1 MDEILILAIIK
12 NFLINVYILLVN
24 FKIMNTKIK
33 SKDIVKIISASI
45 LIAVIYI
52 IMQKYFDNILMNIVM
67 YFIQLIFLQA
77 LIKEKRELLFI
88 TNLISNAITYILLGL
103 SIFIEAPI
111 IMILEFDNKIINII
125 FVLIIEAIILFLL
138 FRIKRFRNGFTF
150 IQNSINY
157 EYLNIIMVTIST
169 VVILVYSLF
178 GCYYNK
184 MTRQLL
190 MECFL
195 ILGLVM
201 IVMLQKTLTLYYKQK
216 LLSKTIEDYKSEIAS
231 KDEQIK
237 KLSDEKF
244 KISKLNHE
252 FYNRQ
257 KALEKKVQDF
267 VSNSNTETSSEL
279 SIMESISNLSKGY
292 SGELEKIKSL
302 DKLPTTEIEEIDD
315 MFKYMQSEC
324 KNNNIDFKLHVNGNI
339 YHMVNKIIDKDK
351 LVTLIG
357 DHLRDA
363 IIAVNSST
371 NTFRSIIATIGLHDK
386 YYEFCV
392 HDTGIEFEIDTLLK
406 LGLEPATT
414 HKDTGGTGIGF
425 ITTFE
430 TLKETKGSLIIEE
443 KHKMCSN
450 DYTKTLIF
458 RFDGKNEYKIYSYR
472 ADEIKKQCKDKRV
485 IVKKLEYK

>member
-1 MDEILILAIIK
+1 MDRYLITLLMKSFFINIFTYFIAAKANNKKITYKDCIIIVVASAIGMGLYSGLNQKISHIFIIVFTYFLQVVFLEIMLKGETRSLLITNLLSNAMVYVGFVISMIIELPIMIIFSIKDKLINAIFILAIES
-12 NFLINVYILLVN
+12 ILL
-24 FKIMNTKIK
+24 
-33 SKDIVKIISASI
+33 
-45 LIAVIYI
+45 
-52 IMQKYFDNILMNIVM
+52 
-67 YFIQLIFLQA
+67 FL
-77 LIKEKRELLFI
+77 F
-88 TNLISNAITYILLGL
+88 
-103 SIFIEAPI
+103 
-111 IMILEFDNKIINII
+111 
-125 FVLIIEAIILFLL
+125 
-138 FRIKRFRNGFTF
+138 FRIKRFKNGFTF
-150 IQNSINY
+150 LYKKYDIDYID
-157 EYLNIIMVTIST
+157 IIMINVCA
-169 VVILVYSLF
+169 VIILAYSLF
-178 GCYYNK
+178 GSYYGDL
-184 MTRQLL
+184 TIH
-190 MECFL
+190 L
-195 ILGLVM
+195 IIAFAILTIIMLIM
-201 IVMLQKTLTLYYKQK
+201 IQKTLTLYYKQK

-231 KDEQIK
+231 KDEQIN

-279 SIMESISNLSKGY
+279 SIMESINNLSKGY

-363 IIAVNSST
+363 IIAVNLST

-406 LGLEPATT
+406 LGLEPTTT

>member
-1 MDEILILAIIK
+1 MVNSKILNNNLKTVDIIK
-12 NFLINVYILLVN
+12 
-24 FKIMNTKIK
+24 
-33 SKDIVKIISASI
+33 IIFASI
-45 LIAVIYI
+45 VMTTIYI
-52 IMQKYFDNILMNIVM
+52 SINSYFGNILMIIIM
-67 YFIQLIFLQA
+67 YFIQLIFLKFI
-77 LIKEKRELLFI
+77 IKENNNSLMI
-88 TNLISNAITYILLGL
+88 ANLISNAITYMAFGISLALDITIIVISNISNKIVNLILMIILETILL
-103 SIFIEAPI
+103 
-111 IMILEFDNKIINII
+111 
-125 FVLIIEAIILFLL
+125 VLFFKL
-138 FRIKRFRNGFTF
+138 KRFKDGFTF
-150 IQNSINY
+150 IQKNHDYLDIIIINISAV
-157 EYLNIIMVTIST
+157 IILT
-169 VVILVYSLF
+169 YSLF
-178 GCYYNK
+178 GNYYGNLTK
-184 MTRQLL
+184 QLL
-190 MECFL
+190 LCFISLGIIML
-195 ILGLVM
+195 IM
-201 IVMLQKTLTLYYKQK
+201 IQKTLTLYYKQK

-279 SIMESISNLSKGY
+279 SIMESINNLSKGY
-292 SGELEKIKSL
+292 SGGLEKIKSL

-406 LGLEPATT
+406 LGLEPTTT

>member
-1 MDEILILAIIK
+1 MDEILILTIVK
-12 NFLINVYILLVN
+12 NFFINICILLVN
-24 FKIMNTKIK
+24 SKILNNNLKTV
-33 SKDIVKIISASI
+33 DIIKIIFASI
-45 LIAVIYI
+45 VMTTIYI
-52 IMQKYFDNILMNIVM
+52 SINSYFGNILMIIIM
-67 YFIQLIFLQA
+67 YFIQLIFLKFI
-77 LIKEKRELLFI
+77 IKENNNSLMI
-88 TNLISNAITYILLGL
+88 ANLISNAITYMAFGISLALDITIIVISNISNKIVNLILMIILETILL
-103 SIFIEAPI
+103 
-111 IMILEFDNKIINII
+111 
-125 FVLIIEAIILFLL
+125 VLFFKL
-138 FRIKRFRNGFTF
+138 KRFKDGFTF
-150 IQNSINY
+150 IQKNHDYLDIIIINISAV
-157 EYLNIIMVTIST
+157 IILT
-169 VVILVYSLF
+169 YSLF
-178 GCYYNK
+178 GNYYGNLTK
-184 MTRQLL
+184 QLL
-190 MECFL
+190 LCFISLGIIML
-195 ILGLVM
+195 IM
-201 IVMLQKTLTLYYKQK
+201 IQKTLTLYYKQK

-279 SIMESISNLSKGY
+279 SIMESINNLSKGY
-292 SGELEKIKSL
+292 SGGLEKIKSL

-363 IIAVNSST
+363 IIAVNLST

-406 LGLEPATT
+406 LGLEPTTT

>member
-1 MDEILILAIIK
+1 ML
-12 NFLINVYILLVN
+12 
-24 FKIMNTKIK
+24 
-33 SKDIVKIISASI
+33 
-45 LIAVIYI
+45 
-52 IMQKYFDNILMNIVM
+52 
-67 YFIQLIFLQA
+67 
-77 LIKEKRELLFI
+77 
-88 TNLISNAITYILLGL
+88 
-103 SIFIEAPI
+103 
-111 IMILEFDNKIINII
+111 IMI
-125 FVLIIEAIILFLL
+125 
-138 FRIKRFRNGFTF
+138 
-150 IQNSINY
+150 
-157 EYLNIIMVTIST
+157 
-169 VVILVYSLF
+169 
-178 GCYYNK
+178 
-184 MTRQLL
+184 
-190 MECFL
+190 
-195 ILGLVM
+195 
-201 IVMLQKTLTLYYKQK
+201 QKTLTLYYKQK

-279 SIMESISNLSKGY
+279 SIMESINNLSKGY
-292 SGELEKIKSL
+292 SGGLEKIKSL

-363 IIAVNSST
+363 IIAVNLST

-406 LGLEPATT
+406 LGLEPTTT

>member
-1 MDEILILAIIK
+1 MDRYLITLLMKSFFINIFTYFIAAKANNKKITYKDCIIIVVASAIGMGLYSGLNQKISHIFIIVFTYFLQVVFLEIMLKGETRSLLITNLLSNAMVYVGFVISMIIELPIMIIFSIKDKLINAIFILAIES
-12 NFLINVYILLVN
+12 ILL
-24 FKIMNTKIK
+24 
-33 SKDIVKIISASI
+33 
-45 LIAVIYI
+45 
-52 IMQKYFDNILMNIVM
+52 
-67 YFIQLIFLQA
+67 FL
-77 LIKEKRELLFI
+77 F
-88 TNLISNAITYILLGL
+88 
-103 SIFIEAPI
+103 
-111 IMILEFDNKIINII
+111 
-125 FVLIIEAIILFLL
+125 
-138 FRIKRFRNGFTF
+138 FRIKRFKNGFTF
-150 IQNSINY
+150 LYKKYDIDYID
-157 EYLNIIMVTIST
+157 IIMINVCA
-169 VVILVYSLF
+169 VIILAYSLF
-178 GCYYNK
+178 GSYYGDL
-184 MTRQLL
+184 TIH
-190 MECFL
+190 L
-195 ILGLVM
+195 IIAFAILTIIMLIM
-201 IVMLQKTLTLYYKQK
+201 IQKTLTLYYKQK

-231 KDEQIK
+231 KDEQIN
-237 KLSDEKF
+237 KLFDEKF

-279 SIMESISNLSKGY
+279 SIMESINNLSKGY

-363 IIAVNSST
+363 IIAVNLST

-406 LGLEPATT
+406 LGLEPTTT

>member
-1 MDEILILAIIK
+1 MDEILILTIVK
-12 NFLINVYILLVN
+12 NFFINICILLVN
-24 FKIMNTKIK
+24 SKILNNNLKTV
-33 SKDIVKIISASI
+33 DIIKIIFASI
-45 LIAVIYI
+45 VMTTIYI
-52 IMQKYFDNILMNIVM
+52 SINSYFGNILMIIIM
-67 YFIQLIFLQA
+67 YFIQLIFLKFI
-77 LIKEKRELLFI
+77 IKENNNSLMI
-88 TNLISNAITYILLGL
+88 ANLISNAITYMAFGISLALDITIIVISNISNKIVNLILMIILETILL
-103 SIFIEAPI
+103 
-111 IMILEFDNKIINII
+111 
-125 FVLIIEAIILFLL
+125 VLFFKL
-138 FRIKRFRNGFTF
+138 KRFKDGFTF
-150 IQNSINY
+150 IQKNHDYLDIIIINISAV
-157 EYLNIIMVTIST
+157 IILT
-169 VVILVYSLF
+169 YSLF
-178 GCYYNK
+178 GNYYGNLTK
-184 MTRQLL
+184 QLL
-190 MECFL
+190 LCFISLGIIML
-195 ILGLVM
+195 IM
-201 IVMLQKTLTLYYKQK
+201 IQKTLTLYYKQK

-279 SIMESISNLSKGY
+279 SIMESINNLSKGY
-292 SGELEKIKSL
+292 SGGLEKIKSL

-406 LGLEPATT
+406 LGLEPTTT

>member
-1 MDEILILAIIK
+1 MDEILILTIVK
-12 NFLINVYILLVN
+12 NFFINICILLVN
-24 FKIMNTKIK
+24 SKILNNNLKTV
-33 SKDIVKIISASI
+33 DIIKIIFASI
-45 LIAVIYI
+45 VMTTIYI
-52 IMQKYFDNILMNIVM
+52 SINSYFGNILMIIIM
-67 YFIQLIFLQA
+67 YFIQLIFLKFI
-77 LIKEKRELLFI
+77 IKENNNSLMI
-88 TNLISNAITYILLGL
+88 ANLISNAITYMAFGISLALDITIIVISNISNKIVNLILMIILETILL
-103 SIFIEAPI
+103 
-111 IMILEFDNKIINII
+111 
-125 FVLIIEAIILFLL
+125 VLFFKL
-138 FRIKRFRNGFTF
+138 KRFKDGFTF
-150 IQNSINY
+150 IQKNHDYLDIIIINISAV
-157 EYLNIIMVTIST
+157 IILT
-169 VVILVYSLF
+169 YSLF
-178 GCYYNK
+178 GNYYGNLTK
-184 MTRQLL
+184 QLL
-190 MECFL
+190 LCFISLGIIML
-195 ILGLVM
+195 IM
-201 IVMLQKTLTLYYKQK
+201 IQKTLTLYYKQK

-279 SIMESISNLSKGY
+279 SIMESINNLSKGY

-406 LGLEPATT
+406 LGLEPTTT